1 MDPSMAMADVSEFT
15 WLKGPPMGSWKVAG
29 SPEVWTSGKWISYEG
44 AWKEGLQ
51 HGRGILTDK
60 RGMVRV
66 TRVDVPEATSQR
78 VGDGVKRVPVPDF
91 VIASDGRG
99 NQLGP

>member
-1 MDPSMAMADVSEFT
+1 MDPSWEGRCFGNVAFF
-15 WLKGPPMGSWKVAG
+15 PPWQLERRGN
-29 SPEVWTSGKWISYEG
+29 EVWTSGKWISYEG

-66 TRVDVPEATSQR
+66 TRVDGSRRNRENGGS
-78 VGDGVKRVPVPDF
+78 GWGEK
-91 VIASDGRG
+91 
-99 NQLGP
+99 GPRFCGCK